1 MNDNL
6 TDEQRARA
14 LELRNLVARSVGASV
29 VSDMAPAQ
37 LHAWRAVEEHAL
49 ASHTCRPVWRPTTAE
64 EIQPG
69 WEVRS
74 RDHLGAEATWG
85 VAHRQ
90 TDEGGWLT
98 ESGSLLSCRGDGWA
112 YETTAPSRTRGRRPT
127 TTTHPRSDMATT
139 GRDTLMANEP
149 AGPVYETGRY
159 RKKPVVIEARQLPA
173 TASPA
178 EAHAIYQWVEENTL
192 GSFEPLDAIE
202 GRKPWPESGVT
213 IDPRDGRMVIATLEG
228 GHWVAPG
235 DWVIRGVQGE
245 FYPCKSDVF
254 EATYERVAD
263 DDMSE
268 PTTEGGLR

>member
-1 MNDNL
+1 MTETNRHH
-6 TDEQRARA
+6 TDQ
-14 LELRNLVARSVGASV
+14 
-29 VSDMAPAQ
+29 
-37 LHAWRAVEEHAL
+37 
-49 ASHTCRPVWRPTTAE
+49 
-64 EIQPG
+64 
-69 WEVRS
+69 
-74 RDHLGAEATWG
+74 
-85 VAHRQ
+85 
-90 TDEGGWLT
+90 
-98 ESGSLLSCRGDGWA
+98 
-112 YETTAPSRTRGRRPT
+112 
-127 TTTHPRSDMATT
+127 
-139 GRDTLMANEP
+139 P

-228 GHWVAPG
+228 GHWVTPG

-254 EATYERVAD
+254 EATYERVGVPHRAAGVGARLV
-263 DDMSE
+263 S
-268 PTTEGGLR
+268 PYYLV